1 MAGSRSEEAKLKE
14 FSNPLD
20 DYVAADRQ
28 PRASLYSTGI

>member
-20 DYVAADRQ
+20 DCVAAEGQ
-28 PRASLYSTGI
+28 PPASLYSTGI